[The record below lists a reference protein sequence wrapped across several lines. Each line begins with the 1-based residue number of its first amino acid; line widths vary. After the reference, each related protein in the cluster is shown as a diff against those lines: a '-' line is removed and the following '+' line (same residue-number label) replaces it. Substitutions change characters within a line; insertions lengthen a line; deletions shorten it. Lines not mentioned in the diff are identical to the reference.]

1 MGPVSAADDPAK
13 DFDTMRAHRLLSRG
27 WTLIRPVSL
36 TSTRPFLPT
45 PSFGH
50 GVTTHWVSS
59 GGFSNGRPFS
69 SGNGAFPATNTNS
82 VSSGSSFPLLNNGT
96 SFSSSSSSR
105 PASGNILL
113 PSSLTLRPS
122 TNDWDYDGSWTTQAS
137 PQANSSFS
145 SHPPEQRAS
154 FSYVGGGGG
163 SRTLGGLGRLYGA
176 HTDHNEYEYGGGPRP
191 QSRCLSVMELRNDN
205 DERPTSVGVSSALHR
220 TGSAEGERP
229 AMTNGFTPRA
239 SALVLDDHDQQWEHE
254 LRQPAGEQQH
264 FAAEREYQSA
274 VNGRGWRRAGSVRGL
289 DAAAP
294 GGAQAGAR
302 LAAGRDGCG
311 GDGGS
316 R

>member
-27 WTLIRPVSL
+27 WTLIHPVSP

-59 GGFSNGRPFS
+59 GGFSNGQPFP

-82 VSSGSSFPLLNNGT
+82 VSSGSSFPILNSGI

-105 PASGNILL
+105 PSTSNSASRLPPLPAVVSASAFRPSSGHGPPAPSASGNILL

-154 FSYVGGGGG
+154 FSYVEGGGG
-163 SRTLGGLGRLYGA
+163 SRTLGGLGRL
-176 HTDHNEYEYGGGPRP
+176 
-191 QSRCLSVMELRNDN
+191 
-205 DERPTSVGVSSALHR
+205 
-220 TGSAEGERP
+220 
-229 AMTNGFTPRA
+229 
-239 SALVLDDHDQQWEHE
+239 
-254 LRQPAGEQQH
+254 
-264 FAAEREYQSA
+264 
-274 VNGRGWRRAGSVRGL
+274 
-289 DAAAP
+289 
-294 GGAQAGAR
+294 
-302 LAAGRDGCG
+302 
-311 GDGGS
+311 
-316 R
+316 